1 MRLGK
6 EIKRDTQ
13 IIIISVLILTI
24 VTLNVSYSAFFS
36 VKSQTTVQTITTGK
50 LEVVIDSASSQISSG
65 ELYPIPEE
73 DLPTAIDSIVYD
85 EPATLI
91 LNNNGTL
98 DSEFSVNISYD
109 EEALPEGSTIDD
121 IISFDYLIIGIYDE
135 NKSEWVDFGN
145 GTYYTTISALTASD
159 TNVYPILRDTIN
171 KQTIKEYKFYV
182 WLSEGTPASEIGK
195 LVYLKLDVKSTT
207 INGHVEGE

>member
-1 MRLGK
+1 MRLGR

-36 VKSQTTVQTITTGK
+36 VKSQTTIQTITTGK

-65 ELYPIPEE
+65 DLYPVPEE
-73 DLPTAIDSIVYD
+73 DLPTAKDSIVYD

-98 DSEFSVNISYD
+98 DSDFSVTISYD
-109 EEALPEGSTIDD
+109 EEALPDGSLVTDL
-121 IISFDYLIIGIYDE
+121 ISFDYLLIGIYDE

-145 GTYYTTISALTASD
+145 ETYYTSVSSLTASEE
-159 TNVYPILRDTIN
+159 NVYPILNDIIK

-182 WLSEGTPASEIGK
+182 WLSEGTPVSEIGK
-195 LVYLKLDVKSTT
+195 LAYLKLDVKSTT
-207 INGHVEGE
+207 LEGQVEGE